1 MSNRRIQTLTAL
13 LACAAAV
20 PALAAETFTC
30 GGQIIQPG
38 MSQSD
43 VLAQCGEPTSKTVT
57 EEPVRSGNMVT
68 GTTTTSRWTYA
79 SYSSTRV
86 LVFDADKL
94 VDIQDPNDPD
104 DSGDG
109 N

>member
-1 MSNRRIQTLTAL
+1 MSNRPIPMLAAL
-13 LACAAAV
+13 LLCAATT
-20 PALAAETFTC
+20 PASADETFTC

-57 EEPVRSGNMVT
+57 QVPVRSGNMVS
-68 GTTTTSRWTYA
+68 GTTTESRWTYA

-86 LVFDADKL
+86 LVFDADNL
-94 VDIQDPNDPD
+94 VSIVDPNDPD
-104 DSGDG
+104 D

>member
-1 MSNRRIQTLTAL
+1 MSNRRIPTLAAL
-13 LACAAAV
+13 LLCAAAM
-20 PALAAETFTC
+20 PASADETFTC

-38 MSQSD
+38 MSQAA

-57 EEPVRSGNMVT
+57 QVPVRSGNLVS
-68 GTTTTSRWTYA
+68 GTTTESRWTYA

-86 LVFDADKL
+86 LVFDADNL
-94 VDIQDPNDPD
+94 VSIIDPNDPD
-104 DSGDG
+104 D

>member
-1 MSNRRIQTLTAL
+1 MLNHRLPILIAL
-13 LACAAAV
+13 SLCAAAT
-20 PALAAETFTC
+20 PALADETFVC

-38 MSQSD
+38 MSQSA

-57 EEPVRSGNMVT
+57 EVPVRSGNMVS
-68 GTTTTSRWTYA
+68 GTTSESRWTYA

-86 LVFDADKL
+86 LVFDADSL
-94 VDIQDPNDPD
+94 VSIIDPSDPD
-104 DSGDG
+104 DS

>member
-13 LACAAAV
+13 LACAAAM
-20 PALAAETFTC
+20 PALADETFVC

-38 MSQSD
+38 MSQSA

-57 EEPVRSGNMVT
+57 QVPVRSGNMVS
-68 GTTTTSRWTYA
+68 GTTTESRWTYA

-86 LVFDADKL
+86 LVFDADNL
-94 VDIQDPNDPD
+94 VDIVDPNDPD